1 MQVPSGRNV
10 RTLMEN
16 HERFEEIDGM
26 ILGLSQAEVGI
37 IPERLSDGCLV
48 NLALSSQDIYY
59 NYATLRYCAA
69 RHMEQ
74 LSRMSV
80 LIIDMFDYTYFNY
93 DVSLGRE
100 IRNYLKFGGIEDPHN
115 YYANKN
121 YSQPWAELVKE
132 AQNDQPKAQNRER
145 IVKDTDLEKFPN
157 SNALRT
163 KRFETT
169 IQENILTF
177 HKLLKLAR
185 DINPNMHIV
194 CLILPR
200 FFKTRERF
208 AEVFDHWRCEYLDII
223 RDSQKQYGLD
233 FLDYTNH
240 AITLR
245 RELYFDAPHLNV
257 TGAKLFTDLLRSDL
271 ERLYGGGIVLKET
284 RKKPAF

>member
-1 MQVPSGRNV
+1 MLVPSGRHV
-10 RTLMEN
+10 RSIMEN
-16 HERFEEIDGM
+16 QERFKKIDGM

-37 IPERLSDGCLV
+37 IPERLSDGCFV

-74 LSRMSV
+74 ISRMSV
-80 LIIDMFDYTYFNY
+80 LIIDMLDYTYFNY
-93 DVSLGRE
+93 DVSLGNE
-100 IRNYLKFGGIEDPHN
+100 IRNYLRFGGIEDPHN

-121 YSQPWAELVKE
+121 YSQPWAELVLE
-132 AQNDQPKAQNRER
+132 AQNDQPMAQNREC

-163 KRFETT
+163 KRFEAT

-185 DINPNMHIV
+185 DINPNMRIV

-208 AEVFDHWRCEYLDII
+208 AEVFDRWRCEYLDIL
-223 RDSQKQYGLD
+223 RDSQKQYGFE

-240 AITLR
+240 VITMR
-245 RELYFDAPHLNV
+245 RELFFDAPHLNV
-257 TGAKLFTDLLRSDL
+257 AGAKEFTNLLRSDL
-271 ERLYGGGIVLKET
+271 ESLYGGDVVSKET
-284 RKKPAF
+284 GVDP